1 MRKVADEM
9 AWLAPGAQ
17 AKQCSMRIAHCASG
31 RSWREYEAV
40 ATHIDI
46 TPIGVVRSTLRDRRN
61 APRQAF
67 EGAPEAT
74 LEIDPVF
81 APALDRVTSGT
92 ELIVVTWL
100 HEADRTVLQVH
111 PMDDQRIPLT
121 GVFATRSPDRPNPI
135 GLHRVRVI
143 GTGPP
148 TSIHVDALEAVDGTP
163 ILDLKVA
170 MKEASDA

>member
-1 MRKVADEM
+1 M
-9 AWLAPGAQ
+9 ALP
-17 AKQCSMRIAHCASG
+17 
-31 RSWREYEAV
+31 
-40 ATHIDI
+40 IDL
-46 TPIGVVRSTLRDRRN
+46 TPIGVVRSTLRDRRG
-61 APRQAF
+61 APNQAF
-67 EGAPEAT
+67 EGAPNAT

-81 APALDRVTSGT
+81 APALDRVTPGI

-135 GLHRVRVI
+135 GLHRVSVI
-143 GTGPP
+143 GTDPP
-148 TSIHVDALEAVDGTP
+148 TRLHVDALEAIDGTP

-170 MKEASDA
+170 MDKAPDA